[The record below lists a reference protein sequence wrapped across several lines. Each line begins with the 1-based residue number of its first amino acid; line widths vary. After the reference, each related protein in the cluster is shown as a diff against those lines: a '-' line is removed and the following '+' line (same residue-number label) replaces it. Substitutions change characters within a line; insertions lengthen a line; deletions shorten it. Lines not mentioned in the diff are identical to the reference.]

1 MFTTF
6 STKSLVE
13 REIMRNFA
21 NKYYNGIGMT
31 TNKMTREE
39 ALKRWNAAKATKRK
53 MMDKL
58 EALARESYKERTG
71 EYPISVEVW

>member
-1 MFTTF
+1 M
-6 STKSLVE
+6 
-13 REIMRNFA
+13 
-21 NKYYNGIGMT
+21 GMT
-31 TNKMTREE
+31 TKKMTREE

-58 EALARESYKERTG
+58 EKLARESYKERTG

>member
-1 MFTTF
+1 M
-6 STKSLVE
+6 
-13 REIMRNFA
+13 
-21 NKYYNGIGMT
+21 GMT
-31 TNKMTREE
+31 TKKMTREE

-58 EALARESYKERTG
+58 ETLVRESYKERTG